1 MAALEE
7 SAELYASKEAVQHFE
22 AVVAD
27 AFEHEA
33 YREAFLDLLYL
44 FGLHIRQGATES
56 AVALSRLAVDR
67 LNLIDLGHEQLR
79 TVWMELMDT
88 ATRRA
93 IRLETLAEVREF
105 LKAHWKIPAATPP
118 RFFQ

>member
-1 MAALEE
+1 
-7 SAELYASKEAVQHFE
+7 
-22 AVVAD
+22 VVAD

-56 AVALSRLAVDR
+56 AVALSRLAIDR
-67 LNLIDLGHEQLR
+67 LNLLDLGHEQLR
-79 TVWMELMDT
+79 TVWMQLGEAAM
-88 ATRRA
+88 RRA
-93 IRLETLAEVREF
+93 IRLESLAEVRQF

-118 RFFQ
+118 RFFFQ